1 MRNLYRRGN
10 IWWIKYYRNGKPYRE
25 STKSTKET
33 DAKRLLK
40 LREGQVSEG
49 KFPGLTANRVRF
61 DELAEDFI
69 NDYKINGRKSL
80 ERAKISINHLRSM
93 LEGVR
98 VVDITS
104 DQINNYILRRR
115 KEGGSNATINR
126 ELAALKRMFSLG
138 AQATPPKVV
147 YPPYVPHLKENN
159 VRTGFYEY
167 EEYVALKNELPD
179 YLKPVVT
186 IAYYTGWRKQEILS
200 LGWDQVDLREGEG
213 RIVLEEG
220 TTKNDEGREIYLEGE
235 LYETIAFQRKI
246 RDNLYPDCPYVCFRE
261 GKKIKDYYTALKTAL
276 EKAGLDKK
284 LLHDFRR
291 TAARDMVNAGIP
303 ERVAMKVTGHKT
315 RSMFDRYHIVDKKD
329 LKSAAKKLS
338 NYRDQLHGHNM
349 GTIGHL
355 REVREKRRKRA

>member
-147 YPPYVPHLKENN
+147 YPPY
-159 VRTGFYEY
+159 
-167 EEYVALKNELPD
+167 
-179 YLKPVVT
+179 
-186 IAYYTGWRKQEILS
+186 
-200 LGWDQVDLREGEG
+200 
-213 RIVLEEG
+213 
-220 TTKNDEGREIYLEGE
+220 
-235 LYETIAFQRKI
+235 
-246 RDNLYPDCPYVCFRE
+246 
-261 GKKIKDYYTALKTAL
+261 
-276 EKAGLDKK
+276 
-284 LLHDFRR
+284 
-291 TAARDMVNAGIP
+291 
-303 ERVAMKVTGHKT
+303 
-315 RSMFDRYHIVDKKD
+315 
-329 LKSAAKKLS
+329 
-338 NYRDQLHGHNM
+338 
-349 GTIGHL
+349 
-355 REVREKRRKRA
+355 